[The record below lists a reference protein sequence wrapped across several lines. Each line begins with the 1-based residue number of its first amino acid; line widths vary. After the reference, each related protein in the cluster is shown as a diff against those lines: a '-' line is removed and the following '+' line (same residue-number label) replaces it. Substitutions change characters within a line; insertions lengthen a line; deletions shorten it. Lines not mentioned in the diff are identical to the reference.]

1 MSSSLLKEF
10 QRKLVHLSS
19 LCIPILYLVLPDKH
33 VSRAILV
40 TVTIGFLVADMLK
53 LRNMK
58 VRALYMKLFGGVL
71 RGFEDR
77 TLVGG
82 TYFLMAC
89 TLTIYI
95 FDTYVAVA
103 AITFLVLGDTAAALV
118 GKAYG
123 RIKLL
128 DKSVEGSMAC
138 FLACIIVG
146 LALPGLNGETIL
158 AGAAVATV
166 MELIPSP
173 VDDNFR
179 IPLVSGFIM
188 QILA

>member
-1 MSSSLLKEF
+1 MSKSLLQEF
-10 QRKLVHLSS
+10 QRKLVHLAS
-19 LCIPILYLVLPDKH
+19 LSIPIIYLAIPDEH
-33 VSRAILV
+33 ASRALLV
-40 TVTIGFLVADMLK
+40 FVTMVFLVADMLK
-53 LRNMK
+53 LRNVK
-58 VRALYMKLFGGVL
+58 VRTLYMKLFGRVL
-71 RGFEDR
+71 RGHENR
-77 TLVGG
+77 TLVGA

-89 TLTIYI
+89 TLTIYL
-95 FDTYVAVA
+95 FDKYVAVA

-123 RIKLL
+123 RMKLL
-128 DKSVEGSMAC
+128 DKSAEGSMAC
-138 FLACIIVG
+138 FLTCIIAG
-146 LALPGLNGETIL
+146 LVLPGLNSETIL

-179 IPLVSGFIM
+179 IPLASGFIM